1 MSDQITITAKYKT
14 AQQLKVLLIVWGAAA
29 CPYLQQD
36 NNQLV
41 HKFLSQQSTRLLGK
55 EKKNYAGSENHSPHE
70 VKEK

>member
-1 MSDQITITAKYKT
+1 
-14 AQQLKVLLIVWGAAA
+14 
-29 CPYLQQD
+29 LQQD